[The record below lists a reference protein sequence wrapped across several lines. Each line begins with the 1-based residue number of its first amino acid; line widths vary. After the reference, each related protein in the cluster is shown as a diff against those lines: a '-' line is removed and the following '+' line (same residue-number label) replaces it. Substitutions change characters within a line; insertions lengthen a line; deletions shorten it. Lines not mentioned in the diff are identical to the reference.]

1 MKTTVT
7 IIGVA
12 LLSSFVTI
20 EIDKQF
26 ELNEIAN
33 TAEDMIEWIN
43 HDVESGYCDSSRAD
57 SYINNLEQII
67 EAVDKIKE

>member
-1 MKTTVT
+1 MKSTET
-7 IIGVA
+7 ILIVA
-12 LLSSFVTI
+12 GIMLTI
-20 EIDKQF
+20 SLITKPKIDNS
-26 ELNEIAN
+26 EAIN
-33 TAEDMIEWIN
+33 TAEDIIEWIN